1 MNTEE
6 KFLEI
11 YEKYK
16 NLVLKVVFDMTRDY
30 HLSQDICQETFMRLY
45 GYEDDIIMD
54 RVKNWLVV
62 VASNLVYDHW
72 KKSSSRKEILSEDI
86 QGDGAR
92 MMEPAVCAEL
102 ERAESRRLCSNVL
115 KALRE
120 KNETWYEVLIL
131 AEYLGVPRKVIAR
144 ERGVALSTIDSY
156 LRISKM
162 WMKSNFHDE
171 YEEL

>member
-1 MNTEE
+1 
-6 KFLEI
+6 
-11 YEKYK
+11 
-16 NLVLKVVFDMTRDY
+16 
-30 HLSQDICQETFMRLY
+30 
-45 GYEDDIIMD
+45 
-54 RVKNWLVV
+54 
-62 VASNLVYDHW
+62 
-72 KKSSSRKEILSEDI
+72 
-86 QGDGAR
+86 

-156 LRISKM
+156 LRKSKM
-162 WMKSNFHDE
+162 WMKSNFQDE

>member
-1 MNTEE
+1 MPP
-6 KFLEI
+6 
-11 YEKYK
+11 
-16 NLVLKVVFDMTRDY
+16 
-30 HLSQDICQETFMRLY
+30 C
-45 GYEDDIIMD
+45 
-54 RVKNWLVV
+54 
-62 VASNLVYDHW
+62 
-72 KKSSSRKEILSEDI
+72 SSTISLAIAKPS
-86 QGDGAR
+86 
-92 MMEPAVCAEL
+92 PAPPVRL

-156 LRISKM
+156 LRKSKM
-162 WMKSNFHDE
+162 WMKSNFQDE